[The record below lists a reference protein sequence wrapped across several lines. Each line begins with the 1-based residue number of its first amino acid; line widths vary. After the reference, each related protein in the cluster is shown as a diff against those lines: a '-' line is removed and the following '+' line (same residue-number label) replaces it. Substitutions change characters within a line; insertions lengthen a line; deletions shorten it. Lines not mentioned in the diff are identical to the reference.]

1 MSTHRS
7 GRALLVACLGLAVA
21 AALLWGGSV
30 TVWSEG
36 GGGRQT
42 GGQLHPWL
50 TGVALLAL
58 AGVAGVV
65 ATGGVVRRL
74 VGALLALVGVGTA
87 VAGAAGLA
95 GATAGPLLVVG
106 AAAALLAVGVFVL
119 AREPVLARLGTR
131 YAASGDR
138 RPEQDPDR
146 AAWDAMDEGR
156 DPTSG
161 PSQAGTDPGESGRF
175 RPG

>member
-1 MSTHRS
+1 MTSTDRS

-30 TVWSEG
+30 TVWSG
-36 GGGRQT
+36 AA

-65 ATGGVVRRL
+65 ATGGVLRRL
-74 VGALLALVGVGTA
+74 VGALLALVGAGSA

-106 AAAALLAVGVFVL
+106 GSAALLAVGVFVV
-119 AREPVLARLGTR
+119 ARESRLARLGTR
-131 YAASGDR
+131 YAAAGDR
-138 RPEQDPDR
+138 RREQDPDR
-146 AAWDAMDEGR
+146 AAWDALDEGR

-161 PSQAGTDPGESGRF
+161 PLEAGTDPGENGRF
-175 RPG
+175 RRG